1 MTPEH
6 QSRADQLEDLAMHGA
21 AMPDGLG
28 TAEQLLFLKFR
39 LLYQTAA
46 LGSITPEQ
54 GRREKLVIL
63 DRYRLD
69 TFDEMAWKHTR
80 QLWQKIEA
88 AGSAYAKDRTIEN
101 ADRFYEAVYGMK
113 PKGVID

>member
-1 MTPEH
+1 MTPDLER
-6 QSRADQLEDLAMHGA
+6 RADWLEDLAMQNA
-21 AMPDGLG
+21 AMPDGLS

-54 GRREKLVIL
+54 GRREKIAIL

-69 TFDEMAWKHTR
+69 SFDEKCWRHTR
-80 QLWQKIEA
+80 QLWKNIEA
-88 AGSAYAKDRTIEN
+88 AGSAYAQDRTVEN
-101 ADRFYEAVYGMK
+101 ADRFHEAVYCMK
-113 PKGVID
+113 PKGVN

>member
-1 MTPEH
+1 MTPGH

-21 AMPDGLG
+21 AMPDELS

-54 GRREKLVIL
+54 GRREKIAIL

-69 TFDEMAWKHTR
+69 SFDEKCWRHTR
-80 QLWQKIEA
+80 KLWKNIEA
-88 AGSAYAKDRTIEN
+88 AGSAYAQDRTVEN
-101 ADRFYEAVYGMK
+101 ADRFHEAVYGMK
-113 PKGVID
+113 PRGVN

>member
-1 MTPEH
+1 MTPDL
-6 QSRADQLEDLAMHGA
+6 QQRADQLEELAMRNA
-21 AMPDGLG
+21 AMPDGLS

-54 GRREKLVIL
+54 GRLEKLAIL

-69 TFDEMAWKHTR
+69 CFDEKCWQHTR
-80 QLWQKIEA
+80 QLWKIIEA
-88 AGSAYAKDRTIEN
+88 AGSAYALDRTVEN
-101 ADRFYEAVYGMK
+101 ADRFQKAVYGMK
-113 PKGVID
+113 PKGVN

>member
-1 MTPEH
+1 MTPGH
-6 QSRADQLEDLAMHGA
+6 QSRADQLEELAMQNA
-21 AMPDGLG
+21 AMPDGLC

-54 GRREKLVIL
+54 GRREKLAIL

-69 TFDEMAWKHTR
+69 CFDEKCWQHTR
-80 QLWQKIEA
+80 QLWKNIEA
-88 AGSAYAKDRTIEN
+88 AGSAYALDRTVEN
-101 ADRFYEAVYGMK
+101 ADRFHEAVYGMK
-113 PKGVID
+113 PKGVN

>member
-1 MTPEH
+1 MTPDL
-6 QSRADQLEDLAMHGA
+6 QQRADQLEELAMQNA
-21 AMPDGLG
+21 AMPGGLS

-54 GRREKLVIL
+54 GRREKLAIL

-69 TFDEMAWKHTR
+69 VFDERCWRHTR
-80 QLWQKIEA
+80 QLWKNIEA
-88 AGSAYAKDRTIEN
+88 AGSAYAHNRTVEN
-101 ADRFYEAVYGMK
+101 ADRFHEAVYGMK
-113 PKGVID
+113 PKGVN

>member
-6 QSRADQLEDLAMHGA
+6 QSRADHLEELAMQNA
-21 AMPDGLG
+21 AMPDGLSSS
-28 TAEQLLFLKFR
+28 EQLLFLKFR

-54 GRREKLVIL
+54 GRREKIAIL

-69 TFDEMAWKHTR
+69 SFNEKCWSHTR
-80 QLWQKIEA
+80 QLWKNIEA
-88 AGSAYAKDRTIEN
+88 AGSAYAHDRTVEN
-101 ADRFYEAVYGMK
+101 ADRFHEAVYGMK
-113 PKGVID
+113 PKGVN

>member
-1 MTPEH
+1 MTPDLQH
-6 QSRADQLEDLAMHGA
+6 RADWLEDLAIQNA
-21 AMPDGLG
+21 AMPGDLS

-54 GRREKLVIL
+54 GRREKLAIL

-69 TFDEMAWKHTR
+69 SFDEKCWRHTR
-80 QLWQKIEA
+80 ELWKNIEA
-88 AGSAYAKDRTIEN
+88 AGSAYALDRTLEN
-101 ADRFYEAVYGMK
+101 ADRFQEAVYGMK
-113 PKGVID
+113 PKGG